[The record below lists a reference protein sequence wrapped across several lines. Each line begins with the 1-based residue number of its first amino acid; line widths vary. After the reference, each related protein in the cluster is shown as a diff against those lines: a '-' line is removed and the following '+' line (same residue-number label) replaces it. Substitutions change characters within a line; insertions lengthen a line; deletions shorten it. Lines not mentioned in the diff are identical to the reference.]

1 MWPFILLWKLWTWGE
16 PIVFVIDPPRLA
28 FAIWGSKEYVV
39 NKCENKNKSVWKIK
53 VSELIIKY
61 TSIIIVFLDNYFEK
75 QTNVTNVIDIVKNWN
90 GKGKVKRVY
99 RYELLFH
106 RPLNGKAPKITSIS
120 NYVITTYP
128 GTFRREKQKTGYMSE
143 IDSKISTK

>member
-1 MWPFILLWKLWTWGE
+1 M
-16 PIVFVIDPPRLA
+16 
-28 FAIWGSKEYVV
+28 
-39 NKCENKNKSVWKIK
+39 
-53 VSELIIKY
+53 
-61 TSIIIVFLDNYFEK
+61 DNYFEK

-90 GKGKVKRVY
+90 GKGKEKRVY

-143 IDSKISTK
+143 IDPKISTK